1 MWAEIAE
8 RLADR
13 GRVEDVQRTADRIR
27 ETAEIFTP
35 DDLVLEMLQR
45 LPLDHFGPG
54 KLVLDPACGD
64 GQFLVAAKW
73 VKVLGFG
80 LSEEGACREI
90 YGIDLM
96 PDNVRTCRLRLQGGH
111 IALGDALHPEREIEG
126 QTDEDREILNQIFG
140 TRSQLELFR

>member
-13 GRVEDVQRTADRIR
+13 GRVEDIQRTADRIR

-35 DDLVLEMLQR
+35 DDLVLEMLRR

-80 LSEEGACREI
+80 LSEEVACGEI

-96 PDNVRTCRLRLQGGH
+96 PDNVLTCRLRLGGGH

-126 QTDEDREILNQIFG
+126 QTDEDREILNQIFE

>member
-13 GRVEDVQRTADRIR
+13 GGVEDVQRTADRIR

-35 DDLVLEMLQR
+35 DALVLEMVRR
-45 LPLDHFGPG
+45 LPLGHFGPG

-80 LSEEGACREI
+80 LSEEEASGEI
-90 YGIDLM
+90 FGIDLM
-96 PDNVRTCRLRLQGGH
+96 PDNVRICRLRLQGGQ

-126 QTDEDREILNQIFG
+126 QTDEDREILNRIFATG
-140 TRSQLELFR
+140 SQLELFR